1 MTPQFLR
8 SSNTGRAAHWR
19 LAALCALIPLGVLGF
34 ALSTSSQTSN
44 TTDLAN
50 EPLATRGNVQA
61 KPNLLFL
68 LDNSG
73 SMNWSYMPDKLGVSS
88 GNADQPY
95 AEWYGYRT
103 AQCNGIAYDP
113 SLTYAPPLD
122 SAKTEYAA
130 SSFNAAWSDG
140 YTKDST
146 IDLSKATPITA
157 SSISTGT
164 GTKTFTMT
172 AGTYS
177 SSTFAVGDS
186 VTITSGTNSAASMS
200 GVITDWSSS
209 STWGGGRTWY
219 LEVLV
224 SEATGSGSSTDWTV
238 TLTPTYYTYKAPG
251 TQAAVNWT
259 YNSNGA
265 VDTSTT
271 FYRECTSNIGATP
284 GSNVFEK
291 HTVTNAS
298 PAEVK
303 TNYANWYSYYR
314 KRYLLM
320 RTAMGRAISPLNEN
334 YRVGFSTISD
344 VGVVDGASDGGS
356 GTGYFRDVKDFT
368 QTQKDNF
375 YSSLYGSQPSG
386 STPLRVALS
395 KAGRYFGKKFDGQYD
410 PMQYSCQRNY
420 ALLSTDG
427 YWNGGKG
434 VQLNGTEMGQQDG
447 DEVRP
452 MVDNSVGVV
461 TRVVTYTAPA
471 TATETL
477 RQTRTLDW
485 SRKVV
490 TVARSTGGGDCSN
503 KQYLITK
510 KPQTY
515 TQQTETQ
522 TSVTPQRGT
531 ATYTVTT
538 VITGG
543 VAAQPVTSSIAYSGW
558 TYSGVA
564 NITTSRDTL
573 RSNPTT
579 SSTGWFDNGP
589 IDTSSCSGTRGT
601 LNNIAY
607 DPSGGGALS
616 GWSPLSSG
624 TPSSAINTPRQDQFT
639 ASDPADT
646 RSSTGGTANTL
657 ADVAQ
662 YYYKTDLR
670 NGSNCT
676 STSSSNGSQ
685 DVCANI
691 VRTTATDLATWQHMN
706 TFTIGLGVSGTL
718 AYDKDYLT
726 QTAGSYAD
734 IVRGPLNW
742 PSPGNTEST
751 SGSGGDARNVDD
763 LWHAAVNGR
772 GQYYSAL
779 NAGSLAEAI
788 NGVVSTVQQVAGAGA
803 AASTSSLELVAGNNN
818 QVFRASYTTQ
828 AWTGDLQA
836 YALNGADATIG
847 ARAWS
852 AQALLDAATP
862 ANRNIYFNSS
872 GTLQGFTYNNL
883 GSTLQAYFDNRMC
896 STSLTATQCSR
907 LSVNDKAT
915 ANSGANLV
923 NYLRGVRTHESQ
935 SVNASVAALYRK
947 REHVLGDIVN
957 GAPVHVGKPPFRY
970 ADTGYA
976 DFVAAKATRKNV
988 VYVAANDGMLHAF
1001 SSDTADGGTELWAFV
1016 PTAVMPN
1023 LYKLADSAYGAN
1035 HQYFVDGA
1043 PVMADIKVGTT
1054 WKTILVGGLNLGGK
1068 SYYAL
1073 DITDPT
1079 SPSMLWEFSDDNLG
1093 YSYGNPVI
1101 TKRADGTWVVVFA
1114 SGYNNTSGDG
1124 KGHLFV
1130 LNANTGEKLHDILTT
1145 AGSSTA
1151 PSGLAKINAW
1161 IDDAANNTSKRFYG
1175 GDMLGNLWRFDI
1187 DGLIEPKRAA
1197 LKLATFQVGTTP
1209 QPITTKPE
1217 TVEIAGKPV
1226 VIVGTGRYLG
1236 QNDITDSTQQSIYA
1250 VKDPLTNNGWGDVR
1264 TDTTNFVRQTFTL
1277 AGTEAEARTAS
1288 VSNNAVNF
1296 STKAGWW
1303 IDLPHGRE
1311 RIATNLGLQLN
1322 TLAIATAI
1330 PNGDAC
1336 ASGGSSWRY
1345 YLNAA
1350 NGGVV
1355 TTNPSGTLWS
1365 DNSLIVGMSWV
1376 KDSNGNIRIIY
1387 QRSNGDL
1394 GSEVPPVPP
1403 SSGGGSAHRTSWR
1416 ELVN

>member
-8 SSNTGRAAHWR
+8 SSNIGRGTRWR
-19 LAALCALIPLGVLGF
+19 LAALCALVPLGVLGF

-73 SMNWSYMPDKLGVSS
+73 SMNWSYMPDELGASS
-88 GNADQPY
+88 GAADQPNGH
-95 AEWYGYRT
+95 WYGYKA

-113 SLTYAPPLD
+113 NLTYTPPVT
-122 SAKTEYAA
+122 SAGAKYAD
-130 SSFNAAWSDG
+130 SSFNAAWPDG
-140 YTKDST
+140 YTKAST
-146 IDLSKATPITA
+146 IDLVKATTIRT
-157 SSISTGT
+157 SSIGVGT
-164 GTKTFTMT
+164 GTKTFIFT
-172 AGTYS
+172 AGTYNDDS
-177 SSTFAVGDS
+177 FVRGDS
-186 VTITSGTNSAASMS
+186 VTITGVTNSAASMG
-200 GVITDWSSS
+200 GVITSWGWSNQRGAW
-209 STWGGGRTWY
+209 TLAVR
-219 LEVLV
+219 V
-224 SEATGSGSSTDWTV
+224 SETTGSGSYSDWTV
-238 TLTPTYYTYKAPG
+238 TLNPTYYTYKTSG
-251 TQAAVNWT
+251 TEKAVNWT
-259 YNSNGA
+259 YSSDGN
-265 VDTSTT
+265 VDTDAP
-271 FYRECTSNIGATP
+271 FYKECTSVIGATP
-284 GSNVFEK
+284 GSDVFEK
-291 HTVTNAS
+291 HTVTAAS
-298 PAEVK
+298 PAAEK

-344 VGVVDGASDGGS
+344 AGVVDGESNGGS

-375 YSSLYGSQPSG
+375 YSSLYGSEPDG
-386 STPLRVALS
+386 NTPLRSALS
-395 KAGRYFGKKFDGQYD
+395 KAGRYFGKQFNNQYD
-410 PMQYSCQRNY
+410 PLQYSCQRNY

-427 YWNGGKG
+427 YWNSGKG
-434 VQLNGTEMGQQDG
+434 VRLDGTEVGQQDG

-452 MVDNSVGVV
+452 MVDDAVSVV
-461 TRVVTYTAPA
+461 RSVVTYTAPA

-477 RQTRTLDW
+477 TQTRTVTL
-485 SRKVV
+485 SRTKIS
-490 TVARSTGGGDCSN
+490 VASGTGGGSCGSTRYRVT
-503 KQYLITK
+503 KQ
-510 KPQTY
+510 PQTAK
-515 TQQTETQ
+515 QTETQ
-522 TSVTPQRGT
+522 RSVTPQRGT

-538 VITGG
+538 VTTGG
-543 VAAQPVTSSIAYSGW
+543 VAATPVTSPI
-558 TYSGVA
+558 TYSSWANSGVPDVSS
-564 NITTSRDTL
+564 SRSPTL
-573 RSNPTT
+573 TNNSWTDSGSSDRSTCV
-579 SSTGWFDNGP
+579 STGA
-589 IDTSSCSGTRGT
+589 GTVT
-601 LNNIAY
+601 Y
-607 DPSGGGALS
+607 DPDANGSVTSATS
-616 GWSPLSSG
+616 FSTVSNNQAVTQPPSTQF
-624 TPSSAINTPRQDQFT
+624 TPSAPVESKSFN
-639 ASDPADT
+639 
-646 RSSTGGTANTL
+646 GGTSNTL

-676 STSSSNGSQ
+676 STSSPNGSSQ

-691 VRTTATDLATWQHMN
+691 VRTTATDPADWQHMN

-718 AYDKDYLT
+718 AYDKNYLT
-726 QTAGSYAD
+726 QKTGAYAD
-734 IVRGPLNW
+734 LKSGPLNW
-742 PSPGNTEST
+742 PSPGNTNST
-751 SGSGGDARNVDD
+751 KDNSIGGDARNVDD
-763 LWHAAVNGR
+763 LWHTAVNGR

-779 NAGSLAEAI
+779 NAGLLAEAI
-788 NGVVSTVQQVAGAGA
+788 NGVVAAVKQVDGAGA
-803 AASTSSLELVAGNNN
+803 AASTSSLELVAGNDN

-828 AWTGDLQA
+828 VWTGDLQA
-836 YALNGADATIG
+836 FALNGKDAVIG

-852 AQALLDAATP
+852 AQEQLDAATP
-862 ANRNIYFNSS
+862 ANRKIYFNNSGALLGFTYANLG
-872 GTLQGFTYNNL
+872 GTLQAHFN
-883 GSTLQAYFDNRMC
+883 NRMC
-896 STSLTATQCSR
+896 TTGLTAAQCAL
-907 LSVNDKAT
+907 LSTDEKTA

-923 NYLRGVRTHESQ
+923 NYLRGVKTHESQ
-935 SVNASVAALYRK
+935 SAGASNTTLAALYRSRK
-947 REHVLGDIVN
+947 HVLGDIVN
-957 GAPVHVGKPPFRY
+957 GAPVHVGKPPFKY
-970 ADTGYA
+970 ADAGYA

-1001 SSDTADGGTELWAFV
+1001 SSDKSDGGTELWAFV

-1023 LYKLADSAYGAN
+1023 MYKLADTGYGAN

-1043 PVMADIKVGTT
+1043 PVMGDIKVGDT

-1079 SPSMLWEFSDDNLG
+1079 SPSMLWEFTDDNLG

-1101 TKRADGTWVVVFA
+1101 TKKADGTWVVVFA
-1114 SGYNNTSGDG
+1114 SGYNNTDGDG

-1130 LNANTGEKLHDILTT
+1130 LNANSGAKLQDISTT
-1145 AGSSTA
+1145 AGSVSA

-1161 IDDAANNTSKRFYG
+1161 IDDVGNNTSKRFYG

-1197 LKLATFQVGTTP
+1197 LKLAVFQVGSTP
-1209 QPITTKPE
+1209 QPISTKPE

-1226 VIVGTGRYLG
+1226 IIVGTGRYLG
-1236 QNDITDSTQQSIYA
+1236 QNDITDTTQQSVYA
-1250 VKDPLTNNGWGDVR
+1250 VKDPLTNNGWSDVR

-1277 AGTEAEARTAS
+1277 DGTEREAKTAS

-1311 RIATNLGLQLN
+1311 RVATNLGLQLN

-1355 TTNPSGTLWS
+1355 TTNPAGALWS
-1365 DNSLIVGMSWV
+1365 ENSLIVGMSWV
-1376 KDSNGNIRIIY
+1376 KDSDGNIRIIY

-1403 SSGGGSAHRTSWR
+1403 SSGGGVAHRTSWR